1 FLMAS
6 IPIVMG
12 ITNLVILKR
21 LNQLYSGATTFMGGF
36 DDLLRSSISF
46 PEHYGMIILSIKYII
61 SLSLLVGV
69 VFIVIKKKFNVAFFY
84 VTTIMTLL
92 VIGILLEHFLFGS
105 KFPYGRS
112 TLFYLPII
120 ALYIYYLLLELINTY
135 SIKKRVCVPIILCLI
150 APLYLNFFTG
160 VNFTHAT
167 TWRYDAH
174 PKEAMGIVKSYT
186 EDEAYKA
193 TITNHW
199 LTPAINY
206 YISTWDLNLYPATRN
221 GVDPRANFIYHH
233 NKFDTPDNFEEIF
246 SPEEPRA
253 RLLMK
258 RGTNRV
264 E

>member
-1 FLMAS
+1 
-6 IPIVMG
+6 
-12 ITNLVILKR
+12 
-21 LNQLYSGATTFMGGF
+21 
-36 DDLLRSSISF
+36 
-46 PEHYGMIILSIKYII
+46 
-61 SLSLLVGV
+61 
-69 VFIVIKKKFNVAFFY
+69 
-84 VTTIMTLL
+84 
-92 VIGILLEHFLFGS
+92 
-105 KFPYGRS
+105 
-112 TLFYLPII
+112 
-120 ALYIYYLLLELINTY
+120 
-135 SIKKRVCVPIILCLI
+135 
-150 APLYLNFFTG
+150 
-160 VNFTHAT
+160 
-167 TWRYDAH
+167 
-174 PKEAMGIVKSYT
+174 MGIVKSYT